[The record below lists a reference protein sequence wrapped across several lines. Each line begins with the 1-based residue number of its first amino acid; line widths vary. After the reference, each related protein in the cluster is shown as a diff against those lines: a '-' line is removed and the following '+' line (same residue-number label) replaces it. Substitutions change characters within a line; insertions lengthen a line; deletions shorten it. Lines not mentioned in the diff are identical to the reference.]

1 MARSLAE
8 HKNNHE
14 NDNLISELWL
24 VELNPVCADKLAGF
38 VTYWSSGKSVWSPC
52 GRRKH
57 TSSAGEQTST
67 EHRRSPLSE
76 SRLSFLFYL
85 GFSIARLCLLRQ
97 WFSLF
102 RSAAFPQLFQ
112 LFHRH
117 LGLATEENNASSCWR
132 WQMRSLRAVVRPLSI
147 KVKKRARRRFIGDRP
162 CCQLSALCNLNLL
175 QNDNVKAEKVFH
187 CQFSERREVKETV
200 NH

>member
-8 HKNNHE
+8 HRNNHE

-52 GRRKH
+52 GGRKH

-85 GFSIARLCLLRQ
+85 GFSIARLRLLRQ

-147 KVKKRARRRFIGDRP
+147 KVKKRAGRRFIGDRP

>member
-8 HKNNHE
+8 LRNNHE

-85 GFSIARLCLLRQ
+85 GFSIARLRLLRQ

-147 KVKKRARRRFIGDRP
+147 KVLKTNTAEIYRGP
-162 CCQLSALCNLNLL
+162 TMLSVVCPV
-175 QNDNVKAEKVFH
+175 QSEFT
-187 CQFSERREVKETV
+187 SER
-200 NH
+200 